1 MIKVLVNGT
10 FDIIHLGHLELLNY
24 AKSRGDYLLVAI
36 DVDSRVKQ
44 LKGSSR
50 PINTQIERKIL
61 LENLKAVDEVRFF
74 TTDEDLN
81 EMIKECDKLVKGSD
95 YKGKD
100 IVGSE
105 FCKELIFFDRIEQYS
120 STNKIETIK
129 NRKWD

>member
-24 AKSRGDYLLVAI
+24 AKSQGDYLLVAI
-36 DVDSRVKQ
+36 DVDSRVTH

-74 TTDEDLN
+74 TTDKDLN

-129 NRKWD
+129 SRI

>member
-24 AKSRGDYLLVAI
+24 AKSQGDYLLVAI
-36 DVDSRVKQ
+36 DVDSRVTH

-129 NRKWD
+129 SRI

>member
-24 AKSRGDYLLVAI
+24 AKSQGDYLLVAI
-36 DVDSRVKQ
+36 DVDSRVTR

-74 TTDEDLN
+74 TTDKDLN

-129 NRKWD
+129 SRI